1 MKYML
6 LVYSEPS
13 LLGEMP
19 PAEFDTTMR
28 GCIQKADE
36 MRGEGRL
43 LASGMLDATP
53 TARSVRVRNGKQTVL
68 DGPFAETKEVLAG
81 YNIIEA
87 ADIEEATRMAMEFPW
102 TRTGCIEVR
111 PMLDFEA
118 VRARVGA

>member
-28 GCIQKADE
+28 GCIQKADQ

-81 YNIIEA
+81 YNIVEA
-87 ADIEEATRMAMEFPW
+87 EDIEEATRMAMEFPW